1 MDRRQFLFTAAAGV
15 FAARRVSAAAAARA
29 PLALVTC
36 DTELRIA
43 AVDIVA
49 GRTVKSIPV
58 LAGPNSIQLVGG
70 NAAVVC
76 HTTIGAVT
84 ILDGNKLD
92 VRDVLHDFIEPRYT
106 VGHPDGRYAFVTD
119 SGSAEV
125 IVINLMSGRTVG
137 RVKLGEWPRHLT
149 IDAAGRTL
157 WVGLGNESEHL
168 AIVDTSDLT
177 RPKLIR
183 RLTPPFLAHDVGF
196 LPGDRRL
203 WVTSGDS
210 GAMVLYD
217 TAGKLQRRLAAD
229 AAPQHVTFDHGHAY
243 VTSGYAGTFT
253 VHSLV
258 DGRVLSTTK
267 VPVGSFNV
275 QAGFNHILTPSLDS
289 GTLSVLDRQG
299 TLLRQVQVASA
310 CHDACFIA

>member
-1 MDRRQFLFTAAAGV
+1 MDRRQFLL
-15 FAARRVSAAAAARA
+15 AAAAAPLGLRASATAATRA
-29 PLALVTC
+29 PRALVTC

-43 AVDIVA
+43 VVDLAA
-49 GRTVKSIPV
+49 GRPVKSIPV
-58 LAGPNSIQLVGG
+58 PAGPNSIQLVGG

-84 ILDGNKLD
+84 ILDGTRLA
-92 VRDVLHDFIEPRYT
+92 VRHVLHDFVEPRYT
-106 VGHPDGRYAFVTD
+106 VAHPDGRHAFVTD

-125 IVINLMSGRTVG
+125 VTLDLATGRTVG

-149 IDAAGRTL
+149 IDAAGGTL
-157 WVGLGNESEHL
+157 WVGLANASEHL
-168 AIVDTSDLT
+168 AIVDVFDLS

-183 RLTPPFLAHDVGF
+183 KLTPPFLAHDLGF

-210 GAMVLYD
+210 GAMVTYNR
-217 TAGKLQRRLAAD
+217 AGQTQLHLPATT
-229 AAPQHVTFDHGHAY
+229 APQHVTFDNHHAY

-258 DGRVLSTTK
+258 NGQVLATTRI
-267 VPVGSFNV
+267 PVGSFNV
-275 QAGFNHILTPSLDS
+275 QAGFGRILTPSLDN
-289 GTLSVLDRQG
+289 GTLCVLDQQG
-299 TLLRQVQVASA
+299 TLLNQIQVASA
-310 CHDACFIA
+310 CHDACFVL